1 MREQSSE
8 TECQG
13 TKKPA
18 LCVKGR
24 AQSTPLYHLLLHTII
39 RASGNG
45 EKPSGP
51 TDQVFGLKLRSDIQ
65 NRFLSWAYTVP
76 NSLKKAYPESTVSV
90 VAVIRTHSK
99 PFRAGLSMGNC
110 RKNENL

>member
-1 MREQSSE
+1 
-8 TECQG
+8 
-13 TKKPA
+13 
-18 LCVKGR
+18 
-24 AQSTPLYHLLLHTII
+24 
-39 RASGNG
+39 
-45 EKPSGP
+45 
-51 TDQVFGLKLRSDIQ
+51 VFGLKLRSDIQ

-110 RKNENL
+110 RKIKKFKKESGICLRKRQMPGKRLLKI